1 LILLNIIGRRTE
13 RLKQR
18 NPTDVVAV
26 SPKDVKAIVVGSL
39 GQGSHAAQYFPAADP
54 DNEGV
59 NQID

>member
-1 LILLNIIGRRTE
+1 VGRTE